1 MGGGGSLVVTG
12 CEVKIVDVKVDD
24 VEVDDVEVD
33 DVEVDDVEVD
43 DVEVDDVEVDDVE
56 VDDVEVDDV
65 EVVGVDVVDVEI
77 VDAKVD
83 VVDVVGVVI
92 FSCDTPSIWVTRDCT
107 WLVGVVVVTTSGSVT
122 GFVVGSSAS
131 WVMCASGEQA
141 TPGSEQGSATL

>member
-24 VEVDDVEVD
+24 VDI
-33 DVEVDDVEVD
+33 
-43 DVEVDDVEVDDVE
+43 
-56 VDDVEVDDV
+56 DDV
-65 EVVGVDVVDVEI
+65 EVVDAKIDVVE
-77 VDAKVD
+77 
-83 VVDVVGVVI
+83 VVDVVGVEM
-92 FSCDTPSIWVTRDCT
+92 FSCGTPSIWVTRDCT

>member
-24 VEVDDVEVD
+24 VKVDDVKVDDVDIDDVEVVD
-33 DVEVDDVEVD
+33 AKIDVD
-43 DVEVDDVEVDDVE
+43 
-56 VDDVEVDDV
+56 

-83 VVDVVGVVI
+83 VVDVVDVVGVEML
-92 FSCDTPSIWVTRDCT
+92 SCGTPSIWVTRDCT

>member
-43 DVEVDDVEVDDVE
+43 DVEVDDVEVVG
-56 VDDVEVDDV
+56 V
-65 EVVGVDVVDVEI
+65 EVVG
-77 VDAKVD
+77 VD

>member
-24 VEVDDVEVD
+24 VEVVDAKIDVD
-33 DVEVDDVEVD
+33 
-43 DVEVDDVEVDDVE
+43 
-56 VDDVEVDDV
+56 

>member
-1 MGGGGSLVVTG
+1 VGGGGSLVVTG

-43 DVEVDDVEVDDVE
+43 DVEVDDVEVVG
-56 VDDVEVDDV
+56 V
-65 EVVGVDVVDVEI
+65 EVVG
-77 VDAKVD
+77 VD